1 MLEHLDNKRL
11 IFVTG
16 KGGVGKSTC
25 AAALAEALADR
36 GRRVLIVETDA
47 YSAISEILGA
57 GDSSHKTVEVK
68 TNLFAINLRSFDSLV
83 STLTRFL
90 PGEKVVKA
98 VVNNRVTRSFFD
110 SAPSVGEFVLLDQI
124 LNMSETD
131 TPKWDHV
138 VVDLPASGH
147 AVTFLNVPQT
157 LNGMMRNVGPI
168 AKRALEIH
176 EVISNPRR
184 SAIVAVCLAEE
195 MPVNETIELT
205 GKLQQ
210 ALGRGLEMA
219 PVNMVHDQTVPSGTE
234 EQFGK
239 LVEAADVSGNP
250 AGILMEDG
258 VASYRRW
265 VAGIE
270 LARQWF
276 ARDQHYLAILHDRLQ
291 RVVELPMVYE
301 LKERDIVTQ
310 VAGFLNSGGK

>member
-1 MLEHLDNKRL
+1 MLEHLDDKRL

-25 AAALAEALADR
+25 TAALAEALADR

-57 GDSSHKTVEVK
+57 GDSDHRTVQVK

-124 LNMSETD
+124 LLMSESHK
-131 TPKWDHV
+131 PAWDHI

-168 AKRALEIH
+168 ARRAAEIH
-176 EVISNPRR
+176 QVIASTRR
-184 SAIVAVCLAEE
+184 SAVVAVCLAEE
-195 MPVNETIELT
+195 MPVNETIELSAS
-205 GKLQQ
+205 LQK
-210 ALGRGLEMA
+210 ALGRGLDMA
-219 PVNMVHDQTVPSGTE
+219 LVNMVHDRPFPQAATPE
-234 EQFGK
+234 FAK
-239 LVEAADVSGNP
+239 LVDAAGVHENP
-250 AGILMEDG
+250 AGVLQTESSD
-258 VASYRRW
+258 AFRRW

-276 ARDQHYLAILHDRLQ
+276 ERDNHYLKILHDRLQ

-301 LKERDIVTQ
+301 LSERAIVAST
-310 VAGFLNSGGK
+310 AAYLNGRRP